1 VPVLLKDNVVTLD
14 SMQSSSGSH
23 VLVSSRPAKEAAV
36 VTALRKAGAIIL
48 GKENLAEWVGLRT
61 SHGTTGW
68 SPRGGQATGIF
79 YPRMKAS
86 GSSTGSAIATSLGLA
101 FASFGTEVRLC
112 LLLMKRTS
120 KLI

>member
-1 VPVLLKDNVVTLD
+1 
-14 SMQSSSGSH
+14 MQSSSGSH

-79 YPRMKAS
+79 YPRKAS